1 MIGYVRMDSLKVN
14 ANDTENTVTLY
25 FVDNTQEQWVKND
38 DAVIVLV
45 DNTNGHVC
53 YDMTKLND
61 STWKAQVPESATN
74 ITFNRYDS
82 GKTTQWNSWSAGG
95 REDKNAYYADG
106 SEYGHWESI
115 SEEEEENYFHAGDII
130 YLDLSEFTS
139 WENDNA
145 IMYAN
150 FSDATKEQNSGNNIN
165 ASLWVDSGIYNP
177 KITDY
182 EVSEHVYA
190 YIVTKQDQGKD
201 VLRFWRGND
210 SALWNYSVTLDY
222 EQYKSG
228 YNCIKVNGWDS
239 QGTFINSEYD
249 IDCLADTDGD
259 CVPNYVEAICGTDK
273 LKTDTDGD
281 GLSDYDEIVVTKT
294 DPTLFDSVTEG
305 VSDAEIDLD
314 EDGLLNREEINLGTN
329 PLSTD
334 TDEDAL
340 TDYDEVNV
348 YGTNP
353 VKADTDEDSINDG
366 DEIVLTLN
374 PNKTDSDEDG
384 VLDGDEYFEQT
395 VNEGRI
401 DDDLLEENCAIPS
414 ITVSAKGNVNSQ
426 IYVSE
431 YDGYLKGEERSYVG
445 KVVEI
450 DNVDMN
456 GGNITFS
463 LADSYTEKN
472 YTIGGEVTNG
482 LLICYND
489 GETTVPLDTT
499 YDAEKR
505 TLSADISSNGIY
517 FMMDVI
523 DWIESLGIE
532 YTINDSVESQSL
544 VQTLALDDEADNDT
558 SIANVQIKGQVDI
571 VFIVD
576 TTGSMSPYIMN
587 VKNNLTSFV
596 NDIEAA
602 GITPNFAL
610 VEYRDITCDG
620 QNSTNVKQTETATNW
635 FKDADEFKAEIT
647 KLGASGG
654 GDEPETLIDALEMAR
669 QLDLRT
675 TSQKFF
681 IVVTDASY
689 KVDNNYGITDMD
701 EMTGLLVEDDINVSV
716 VSTTTWQSVYQL
728 LYESTGG
735 IFANVSGNF
744 KDELLGIADVIKE
757 ETNNGY
763 WIALKGLLS
772 QIIRLDEKPTAGS
785 TCDTDKDTLYDIDEL
800 KSVIPATYVPVESYV
815 SKYGSSIKL
824 EQNMIPVYDFSSN
837 PVKEDSDDDGLLD
850 GKHVYDKFVVDPD
863 AKKNIVAPKDTQPL
877 EKNGTKEIWEAHID
891 NASYTVIPN
900 DYADENGWEISF
912 DQKLA
917 DSLVQLLVQLDDFA
931 MDNYEEIREKV
942 LAIKSVFE
950 GFTDAGAYILNF
962 IYDNQYKAYHSQPDT
977 WQREF
982 GYNKFYDDVFK
993 IGSYMNFGRA
1003 EFTSGGLKYA
1013 LWMWKGDYWNLQSGA
1028 EIGLYTYNTTYS
1040 GIEQYDA
1047 IDYEL
1052 PMTLYLYNYHSKDDI
1067 ETVFN
1072 WEPKDEQW
1080 WITGFNPK
1088 FTEPVPEEMVVIGT
1102 IDFSSNKYVYNSFKN
1117 ARCEYHKI
1125 SENNIVFDDENYK
1138 VWVIWH

>member
-1 MIGYVRMDSLKVN
+1 MLSLK
-14 ANDTENTVTLY
+14 
-25 FVDNTQEQWVKND
+25 
-38 DAVIVLV
+38 IV
-45 DNTNGHVC
+45 
-53 YDMTKLND
+53 
-61 STWKAQVPESATN
+61 
-74 ITFNRYDS
+74 
-82 GKTTQWNSWSAGG
+82 
-95 REDKNAYYADG
+95 
-106 SEYGHWESI
+106 
-115 SEEEEENYFHAGDII
+115 
-130 YLDLSEFTS
+130 
-139 WENDNA
+139 
-145 IMYAN
+145 
-150 FSDATKEQNSGNNIN
+150 
-165 ASLWVDSGIYNP
+165 P
-177 KITDY
+177 K
-182 EVSEHVYA
+182 
-190 YIVTKQDQGKD
+190 KDQGKD

-273 LKTDTDGD
+273 LKADTDGD

-305 VSDAEIDLD
+305 VSDAEFDLD

-329 PLSTD
+329 PLNTD
-334 TDEDAL
+334 TDEDTL

-353 VKADTDEDSINDG
+353 AKADTDEDSINDG

-374 PNKTDSDEDG
+374 PNKTDSDGDG

-395 VNEGRI
+395 VNESRI

-517 FMMDVI
+517 FMIDVI

-544 VQTLALDDEADNDT
+544 VQTLALDGEDSDDT
-558 SIANVQIKGQVDI
+558 SIANVQIKGQVDV

-610 VEYRDITCDG
+610 VEYKDITCDG
-620 QNSTNVKQTETATNW
+620 QNSTNAKQTETATNW
-635 FKDADEFKAEIT
+635 FKGADEFKAEIA
-647 KLGASGG
+647 KLGSTGG
-654 GDEPETLIDALEMAR
+654 GDEPETVIDALEMAR

-701 EMTGLLVEDDINVSV
+701 EMIGLLVEDDINVSV
-716 VSTTTWQSVYQL
+716 VSTATWQSVYQS

-763 WIALKGLLS
+763 WIALKGLLP

-800 KSVIPATYVPVESYV
+800 KNMITIVYMEVDPFLYQ
-815 SKYGSSIKL
+815 YGASIELKQKL
-824 EQNMIPVYDFSSN
+824 IPVYDFSSN
-837 PVKEDSDDDGLLD
+837 PVKKDSDDDGLLD
-850 GKHVYDKFVVDPD
+850 GQPIYDKSVNDL
-863 AKKNIVAPKDTQPL
+863 AAEKRIVAPKDTQPL
-877 EKNGTKEIWEAHID
+877 VSNGTKEMWEHHIV
-891 NASYTVIPN
+891 NASYGIIPT
-900 DYADENGWEISF
+900 DYAKESGWEISF
-912 DQKLA
+912 DKKLA
-917 DSLVQLLVQLDDFA
+917 DTVVEHLLEYRDYA
-931 MDNYEEIREKV
+931 YENRIEIRKKV
-942 LAIKSVFE
+942 LAVKEVFE
-950 GFTDAGAYILNF
+950 GITDAGAYILNF
-962 IYDNQYKAYHSQPDT
+962 IYDDKYRAYHSQPDT

-982 GYNKFYDDVFK
+982 GYNDFYDLVFK
-993 IGSYMNFGRA
+993 IGSYMDYA
-1003 EFTSGGLKYA
+1003 KAVFTSDSVKYA

-1040 GIEQYDA
+1040 DIEQYDA

-1052 PMTLYLYNYHSKDDI
+1052 PMTLYLYNYHSEDDI

-1080 WITGFNPK
+1080 WITGFNPE
-1088 FTEPVPEEMVVIGT
+1088 FTEPVPEEMVVIGS
-1102 IDFSSNKYVYNSFKN
+1102 IDFSSNKEVYNSFRKGPVRFVN
-1117 ARCEYHKI
+1117 MDG
-1125 SENNIVFDDENYK
+1125 NNIVFDDENYK
-1138 VWVIWH
+1138 VWVIWYNEEIGLK